1 MYNDKIGCNGDD
13 SLSDEQLIERIR
25 NGNETAFESLSKR
38 YAPLIYGKSAEF
50 SRSIS
55 FEDKDDLVQESYIV
69 FLHAVN
75 SYRTDKNVSF
85 KTYVNRC
92 IFNKLSS
99 VYANEKRKKKIP
111 YNCIVPI
118 DSGELSDIGGG
129 ANPEQQ
135 YIDNEGFADLQKK
148 IKKSLSSFEQKV
160 LSHYLSGSSY
170 VQTARSLNT
179 TVKAVDNA
187 LSRIRKKLRC
197 I

>member
-1 MYNDKIGCNGDD
+1 MCNQNIGCYDNDD
-13 SLSDEQLIERIR
+13 SSDEQLIERIR
-25 NGNETAFESLSKR
+25 TGDEAAFEMLSER

-50 SRSIS
+50 SNSIS
-55 FEDKDDLVQESYIV
+55 FEDKDDLVQESYIA

-75 SYRTDKNVSF
+75 SYRADRSVSF
-85 KTYVNRC
+85 KTFVNRC

-99 VYANEKRKKKIP
+99 VYAKEKRKKKIP

-118 DSGELSDIGGG
+118 DDSELSDIAIGVS
-129 ANPEQQ
+129 PEQQ
-135 YIDNEGFADLQKK
+135 IIDNEGFADLQKK

>member
-1 MYNDKIGCNGDD
+1 MCNEDVGCYGNGD
-13 SLSDEQLIERIR
+13 LSDEQLIERIR
-25 NGNETAFESLSKR
+25 GGDDAAFEILSKR
-38 YAPLIYGKSAEF
+38 YAAVIFGKSYEF
-50 SRSIS
+50 SKSIS
-55 FEDKDDLVQESYIV
+55 SEDKDDLVQESYIA

-75 SYRTDKNVSF
+75 SYRADKNVSF
-85 KTYVNRC
+85 KTFVNRC

-111 YNCIVPI
+111 YNCIIPI
-118 DSGELSDIGGG
+118 DDSGLSEIQSGT
-129 ANPEQQ
+129 NPEQQ
-135 YIDNEGFADLQKK
+135 FIDNEGFADLQKK

>member
-1 MYNDKIGCNGDD
+1 MCNQNGGCHDNGD
-13 SLSDEQLIERIR
+13 LSDEQLIALIR
-25 NGNETAFESLSKR
+25 SGDETSFEKLSKR
-38 YAPLIYGKSAEF
+38 YAALIYGKAAEF
-50 SRSIS
+50 SNSIS
-55 FEDKDDLVQESYIV
+55 FEDKDDLVQESYIA

-75 SYRTDKNVSF
+75 SFRTDKNVSF
-85 KTYVNRC
+85 KTYLNRC

-111 YNCIVPI
+111 YNCMVPI
-118 DSGELSDIGGG
+118 DDSELSDIGGVSD
-129 ANPEQQ
+129 PEQQ
-135 YIDNEGFADLQKK
+135 LIDNEGFADLQKK

>member
-1 MYNDKIGCNGDD
+1 MCNQNGGCHDDGD
-13 SLSDEQLIERIR
+13 LSDEQLIALIR
-25 NGNETAFESLSKR
+25 SGDETSFEKLSKR
-38 YAPLIYGKSAEF
+38 YAALIYGKAAEF
-50 SRSIS
+50 SNSI
-55 FEDKDDLVQESYIV
+55 
-69 FLHAVN
+69 
-75 SYRTDKNVSF
+75 SF
-85 KTYVNRC
+85 KTYLNRC

-111 YNCIVPI
+111 YNCMVPI
-118 DSGELSDIGGG
+118 DDSELSDIGGVSD
-129 ANPEQQ
+129 PEQQ
-135 YIDNEGFADLQKK
+135 LIDNEGFADLQKK